1 MLKSVALY
9 YSTTPVEYDFEKF
22 KEKLPEDTFTDS
34 VEISMSNSKFILEAV
49 RQITIK
55 GIIPGELEKAIF
67 GYLIFMF
74 FLSWFV
80 VSAMGLVYYR
90 KFKSQ

>member
-1 MLKSVALY
+1 MLKSVALHY
-9 YSTTPVEYDFEKF
+9 NTTPVEYDFEKF

-67 GYLIFMF
+67 VPFRCY
-74 FLSWFV
+74 FLLAKLRWPTN
-80 VSAMGLVYYR
+80 
-90 KFKSQ
+90 K